1 MEAGYATAMLFL
13 TAAAICDIR
22 TKSLPVILLAAGGMM
37 TAAYE
42 ISLAAGGMLEPYNLL
57 LAMMPGILMLIVS
70 YASGGSMGSGD
81 GLTAL
86 IAGPMLGAGASCVV
100 VLVAFLLSG
109 AVAVTL
115 LAVRR
120 VNRSTRIPFVPM
132 IAAAAGMVAICT

>member
-1 MEAGYATAMLFL
+1 MLFL

-22 TKSLPVILLAAGGMM
+22 SKSLPVILLVAGGIM

-42 ISLAAGGMLEPYNLL
+42 VSLAAGGMLDLYNLM
-57 LAMMPGILMLIVS
+57 LAMLPGILMLIVS
-70 YASGGSMGSGD
+70 YASCGSMGTGD

-86 IAGPMLGAGASCVV
+86 IAGPMLGAGAAFVV
-100 VLVAFLLSG
+100 MCIAFLLSG

-115 LAVRR
+115 LTVRR
-120 VNRSTRIPFVPM
+120 AGRSTRIPFVPM